1 VSCHFLS
8 ARSYLFVWKRTSEN
22 IDFLHPKFATK
33 LSCKCPLFKTLP
45 AHKLTSLCKSI
56 MASRQLLACKYCG
69 AQRFKTQYGL
79 DQHVQR
85 NLECAARASSA
96 LAANSAPV
104 RFAPV
109 EDLVYVPWELA
120 AHGSQDLAVLK
131 MDPVHSEA
139 NHMPNARSAAPN
151 IKGGDLDAGLVNQA
165 ADESASGKSD

>member
-1 VSCHFLS
+1 MS
-8 ARSYLFVWKRTSEN
+8 
-22 IDFLHPKFATK
+22 
-33 LSCKCPLFKTLP
+33 
-45 AHKLTSLCKSI
+45 
-56 MASRQLLACKYCG
+56 SRQLLACQYCG
-69 AQRFKTQYGL
+69 VQRFKTQRGL

-85 NLECAARASSA
+85 NIECAARASSA

-120 AHGSQDLAVLK
+120 AHGSQDLALLQ

-139 NHMPNARSAAPN
+139 NPMPNAHSAAPN
-151 IKGGDLDAGLVNQA
+151 TNGGDLDTGLVNQA